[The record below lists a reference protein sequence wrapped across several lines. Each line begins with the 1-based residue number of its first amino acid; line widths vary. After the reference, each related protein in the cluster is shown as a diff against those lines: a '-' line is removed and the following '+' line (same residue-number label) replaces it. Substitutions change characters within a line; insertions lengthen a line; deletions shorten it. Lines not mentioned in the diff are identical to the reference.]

1 VPSSD
6 VFGWALVGPGNIA
19 RRFAGALH
27 GVEGARI
34 TAVVGRDAARAQAF
48 ANDWAPGAWHG
59 SDLAAA
65 LARPDVQAVYVCTP
79 HPHHAPSVRAA
90 LEAGKPVLC
99 EKPLT
104 PSAAATRPLV
114 ELARANNVF
123 LMEAVWTRF
132 LPAYAQVRAWLD
144 TGEIGPVHALQS
156 SFFLD
161 RPYAPGDRRYT
172 AALGGGTLLDI
183 GIYNITVSRMV
194 FPGVAVQGFDVRALT
209 RNGSG
214 GENVDVQL
222 AATLDFGHGRTS
234 QFSCGWFGDGDNTL
248 RILGERGHI
257 AVHGGG
263 FWQSTAATLHRP
275 GRDALTV
282 EAPFRINGF
291 EYEIEEAMRC
301 IKAGL
306 AHSAALPPAESL
318 AVVELMDAMRAR
330 IGVRYPFESS

>member
-1 VPSSD
+1 VPSSSD
-6 VFGWALVGPGNIA
+6 FGWALVGPGNIA
-19 RRFAGALH
+19 RRFAAAVRGLD
-27 GVEGARI
+27 GTRI
-34 TAVVGRDAARAQAF
+34 SAVVGRDAARAGAF
-48 ANDWAPGAWHG
+48 AAEHSAGAWHG

-65 LARPDVQAVYVCTP
+65 LSRPDVHAVYVCTP
-79 HPHHAPSVRAA
+79 HPQHAPTVRAA

-114 ELARANNVF
+114 ELARA
-123 LMEAVWTRF
+123 RK
-132 LPAYAQVRAWLD
+132 VRAWID
-144 TGEIGPVHALQS
+144 GGEIGAVRALQS
-156 SFFLD
+156 SFALH

-172 AALGGGTLLDI
+172 ASLGGGALLDI

-194 FPGVAVQGFDVRALT
+194 WPGLPVQGFDVRARL
-209 RNGSG
+209 G

-222 AATLDFGHGRTS
+222 AATLDFGDSRLS

-257 AVHGGG
+257 VVHGGG
-263 FWQSTAATLHRP
+263 FWQSTAATLVRSGAEP
-275 GRDALTV
+275 RTV
-282 EAPFRINGF
+282 QTPFRINGF

-301 IKAGL
+301 IRAGL
-306 AHSAALPPAESL
+306 TESPLMTPAESL

-330 IGVRYPFESS
+330 IGVRYPFE